1 MANTIYSLFPL
12 SQIKSEHVTIYPCY
26 VEFRAPIVNGQY
38 VFENMASE
46 FGKLLQGQTGVI
58 AGVSI
63 SANCTDAEFTTAIEE
78 PLMLRVVHG
87 ENKTTVNAAPFPFT
101 AFEQVENFQLD
112 WDITGAT
119 MKQEEPFLLDVTGTV
134 NQIPGMTN
142 NELILRVSFNYMRVA
157 SKYFSRG

>member
-1 MANTIYSLFPL
+1 MASTIYSLFPL

-38 VFENMASE
+38 VFENMAAQ
-46 FGKLLQGQTGVI
+46 FGKLLQGQTGII

-63 SANCTDAEFTTAIEE
+63 SANCTDAEFTTAMEE

-101 AFEQVENFQLD
+101 AFEQVENFVLD
-112 WDITGAT
+112 WVITGST
-119 MKQEEPFLLDVTGTV
+119 MKQEEPFLLDVTGVV
-134 NQIPGMTN
+134 NQIPGMSQ
-142 NELILRVSFNYMRVA
+142 NELVLRVSFNFMRVA
-157 SKYFSRG
+157 SKYFNHG

>member
-1 MANTIYSLFPL
+1 M
-12 SQIKSEHVTIYPCY
+12 
-26 VEFRAPIVNGQY
+26 EFRAPIVNGQY
-38 VFENMASE
+38 VFENMAYE

-119 MKQEEPFLLDVTGTV
+119 MKQEEPFYLDVTGKV
-134 NQIPGMTN
+134 NQITGMTQ
-142 NELILRVSFNYMRVA
+142 NELVLRVSFNYMRVA
-157 SKYFSRG
+157 SKYFGRG